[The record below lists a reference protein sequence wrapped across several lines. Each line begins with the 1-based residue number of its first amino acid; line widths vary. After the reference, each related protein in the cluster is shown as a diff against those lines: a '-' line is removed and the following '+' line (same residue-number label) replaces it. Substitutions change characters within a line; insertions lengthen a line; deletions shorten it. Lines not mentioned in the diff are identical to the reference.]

1 MTLLLPAP
9 KKRPVRRLTG
19 NAFEILGVGRDAS
32 AEEIRWAYLRLIR
45 EFHPDLNPDG
55 REEFEKVARAYA
67 EVTKRRD
74 LIRLKLECNA
84 VELKAMYADFLHE
97 YQRVKTLTGMITP
110 VRDPNNLEGFDRDQ
124 RKNMFTLGFAL
135 MFRCPLCRHRKE
147 CDRATGYGEV
157 EDVHHEMMGRK

>member
-1 MTLLLPAP
+1 
-9 KKRPVRRLTG
+9 VRRLSG

-32 AEEIRWAYLRLIR
+32 ADEVRWAYWRLVR

-67 EVTKRRD
+67 EVTRQRD
-74 LIRLKLECNA
+74 LTRLKLKCNA

-97 YQRVKTLTGMITP
+97 WQRVRTLTGISTP
-110 VRDPNNLEGFDRDQ
+110 VRDPGNVEGFDRDQ
-124 RKNMFTLGFAL
+124 RQKMFTLGFAM
-135 MFRCPLCRHRKE
+135 MFRCPRCKHRKE

-157 EDVHHEMMGRK
+157 EHIHFELGGR